1 MTYKIKNIKIKRFR
15 SLMNI
20 DLTINTNMNFISI
33 CGENNS
39 GKTNMLRAI
48 NLFFN
53 PDTYDRKEDVPYHK
67 FASGGGATNPEITI
81 EFCDSDSNDIY
92 TLTRKF
98 DSYDL
103 SETTGEKN
111 NSDSMEENEVNDFLK
126 KIKIFF
132 IESIN
137 VSFPELISQVIE
149 DVYENNYS
157 NTRLSGSKKQVK
169 ESYTEYQE
177 SLQLI
182 LQKLSSELTTL
193 FSAYNQ
199 KWKIDFK
206 FESSIA
212 KFVDL
217 ISDDIKI
224 HINDGSNLS
233 IDGKGS
239 GLQRLAYIL
248 LNYKIINEVAKTSSV
263 IVLIDEPDVYL
274 HHKLQRKLKDDLKD
288 LSQNSQI
295 FLTTHSQ
302 IFIDTYTLNNVFLLD
317 LERTLVTY
325 KRKPNEIFYKLDT
338 ISVQLT
344 QIDGINKI
352 RSYLG
357 LDRADITELSPYNF
371 MVEGDSD
378 KIYLEGLCNFFQCPI
393 PQIEVTHGADSTPKL
408 LKYYN
413 DIYSSGEFHP
423 KILVLL
429 DNDTKG
435 REIFNKIDPSTFVNI
450 RVTKEF
456 IPNFL
461 GEVLQREN
469 VPNVPNI
476 EIEDFIYP
484 KLLAY
489 CTNSLLLRRT
499 FNIIDPEQ
507 LESEIQENAKKSK
520 GILALL
526 EILKDNANPNN
537 GNEISL
543 IAEGIKKGIA
553 GVFDQNSEAN
563 NEILSI
569 VEDGKIRFPEVE
581 KFLRRI
587 TNFS

>member
-98 DSYDL
+98 DSHDL

-357 LDRADITELSPYNF
+357 LDRTDITALSPYNF